1 MDPGIIAVGREL
13 WPAELGFDL
22 AKAGIPSRITGVD
35 LDTNANGLAA
45 NLDLS
50 YRVVD
55 VTRSKS
61 GVVQELS
68 NDD

>member
-1 MDPGIIAVGREL
+1 MDLGIIGIGREL
-13 WPAELGFDL
+13 SQAELGFEL
-22 AKAGIPSRITGVD
+22 AKAGIPSRITGGD

-45 NLDLS
+45 NLELS

-55 VTRSKS
+55 VTRFKS

-68 NDD
+68 NYD